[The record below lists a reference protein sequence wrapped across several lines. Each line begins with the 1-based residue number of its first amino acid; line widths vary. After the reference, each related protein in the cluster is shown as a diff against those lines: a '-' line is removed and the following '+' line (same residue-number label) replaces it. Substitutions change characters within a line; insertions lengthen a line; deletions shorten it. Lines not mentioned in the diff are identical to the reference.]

1 MLFIYYYARQFPNKY
16 LMSVIFV
23 KKSDLIYNYDKFTY
37 MKTYL
42 HSVFS
47 FMYSLYIV
55 YKSILYSFFKLN
67 LLKLSKSVI
76 FAFGNLKFHNLSPFA
91 CEHLKIRV
99 RGQIV
104 KF

>member
-1 MLFIYYYARQFPNKY
+1 
-16 LMSVIFV
+16 MSVIFV

-55 YKSILYSFFKLN
+55 
-67 LLKLSKSVI
+67 
-76 FAFGNLKFHNLSPFA
+76 
-91 CEHLKIRV
+91 
-99 RGQIV
+99 
-104 KF
+104 